1 MAVTWRWC
9 GVLLIA
15 FVACGSLVWAQMPGG
30 APDSSRYASPG
41 VGSPGVGGTAIP
53 NSPTATTAPSG
64 GSSPGGTPSSGNSF
78 SGNWRS
84 PGDTSTNIRASG
96 AQPAAGTIPGNV
108 ASGTQPA
115 GPVGLPIRPPATL
128 PKRPIAKITN
138 GSGALPNDRGQ
149 VWREYDITGYT
160 SRPSTSARPEQ
171 AIVEWIIRETGYEAW
186 HSEPLGL
193 LSADHKTLRV
203 YHTPQMQD
211 VVSEI
216 VDRFVN
222 PEPETNAFGI
232 RVITVGSPAWRASA
246 MKILRPAPV
255 QTQGVQAWLL
265 AKEDAALLSAELRKR
280 TDVREHSAP
289 QMLVYNGQ
297 AATVATQRQRNYVR
311 SIILHPESWPGF
323 EPETAQLNEGFSV
336 ELHPLLSID
345 GQTIDAVLKCNV
357 DQVEKM
363 IPVSLDVPTAVN
375 PRQKQQIEVPQ
386 MISTKLHEKF
396 RWPAEQVLLISL
408 GVVASPTPTDS
419 NPLKIP
425 FVGNAPGRA
434 DLLVMIDNRGKIA
447 RAPIVPPPL
456 VGTGPVAPAP
466 TAAPSMTRPP
476 R

>member
-1 MAVTWRWC
+1 MSMTWRWC
-9 GVLLIA
+9 GVLLVA
-15 FVACGSLVWAQMPGG
+15 FIACGSLLWAQTPSGS
-30 APDSSRYASPG
+30 PDSSRYATPG

-53 NSPTATTAPSG
+53 TNPTATTAPSG
-64 GSSPGGTPSSGNSF
+64 GTATNGPGF

-96 AQPAAGTIPGNV
+96 
-108 ASGTQPA
+108 TQPA
-115 GPVGLPIRPPATL
+115 PGTAPGAAAPGPVGLPIRPPATL

-149 VWREYDITGYT
+149 VWREYDVTGFT
-160 SRPSTSARPEQ
+160 ARPSTSARPEQ

-186 HSEPLGL
+186 HSDPLGL
-193 LSADHKTLRV
+193 LSADHKSLRV
-203 YHTPQMQD
+203 YHTPQMQE

-232 RVITVGSPAWRASA
+232 RVITVGSPAWRATA
-246 MKILRPAPV
+246 MKILRPVPV

-297 AATVATQRQRNYVR
+297 AANVATQRQRNYVR

-345 GQTIDAVLKCNV
+345 SQTIDAVLKCNV

-363 IPVSLDVPTAVN
+363 IPVTMDVPTAVN

-396 RWPAEQVLLISL
+396 RWPADQVLLISL
-408 GVVASPTPTDS
+408 GVVASPTATDS

-425 FVGNAPGRA
+425 FVGNTPGRA
-434 DLLVMIDNRGKIA
+434 DLLVMVDNRGKIA
-447 RAPIVPPPL
+447 RAQAPIVPVPP
-456 VGTGPVAPAP
+456 VGAGPVAPTATAP
-466 TAAPSMTRPP
+466 GMSRTP